1 MHSFACGDTQEYISR
16 SIGEE
21 VATREAAECLD

>member
-16 SIGEE
+16 SIAEE
-21 VATREAAECLD
+21 VATREAAVLG